1 MHTTFVSLFLHNNGE
16 EAEDVGDEEHGVS
29 IKEEAD
35 TAMDN
40 TLATASSTA
49 HEKEYM
55 KCCKYVRVKENIK
68 SAA

>member
-1 MHTTFVSLFLHNNGE
+1 MGRKPKTWVMRNTE
-16 EAEDVGDEEHGVS
+16 VS

-55 KCCKYVRVKENIK
+55 KCCTYVRVKENIK

>member
-1 MHTTFVSLFLHNNGE
+1 MGRKPKTWVMRNTE
-16 EAEDVGDEEHGVS
+16 VS

-49 HEKEYM
+49 QEKEYM
-55 KCCKYVRVKENIK
+55 KCCTYVRVKENIK